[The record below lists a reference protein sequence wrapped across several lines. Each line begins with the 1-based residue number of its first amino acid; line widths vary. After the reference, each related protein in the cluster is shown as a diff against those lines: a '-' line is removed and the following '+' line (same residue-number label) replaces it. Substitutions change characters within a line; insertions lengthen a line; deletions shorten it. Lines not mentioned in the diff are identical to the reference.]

1 MKTLEDH
8 QIVDMYW
15 AREESAISE
24 TDAKYGRM
32 LNGISFAIVK
42 TDEDAGECLNDTYL
56 AAWNSMPDNRPDY
69 LGAYLSKIIR
79 RLSINRYK
87 MTHREKRGGMDAFTD
102 ELTECVKSDGG
113 VEDEIEKSELAE
125 AINRFLGGLTYE
137 KRYVFVRRYFYSDSL
152 EGISEK
158 TGYSVPKL
166 KSMLMR
172 IRSTLKEELE
182 KEGHL

>member
-1 MKTLEDH
+1 MKTLEDY

-24 TDAKYGRM
+24 TDFKYGRM

-56 AAWNSMPDNRPDY
+56 AAWNSMPDNRPDF

-113 VEDEIEKSELAE
+113 VEDEIERSELAE
-125 AINRFLGGLTYE
+125 AINRFLGGLAYE

-152 EGISEK
+152 EDISEK

-172 IRSTLKEELE
+172 IRSALKEELE
-182 KEGHL
+182 KEGLL